1 MQNVT
6 LGVHAVVG
14 LQGAEE
20 VTGGDVV
27 QRVGGAAPVLRA
39 QRIDGVA
46 VVVGVAGFLD
56 LHQQIIELILGVDR
70 GGVDAQIVGDALLD
84 VQSAN
89 ILIGRVVLGG
99 AVNRV
104 DGQLHQVHAVQIIAE
119 GDVVVGVGGQIAF
132 LHVLAVHLGVGHVL
146 GHVGEHLFT
155 GRLEQDREL
164 GAGGV
169 VQIGA
174 DDVGDIAGRQL
185 GSHDGGVAVA
195 GGVAD
200 LELDAGQLGDLLHH
214 GRGVEVVGHVVA
226 DVIDIGLHNDGA
238 IRNPGVGVLLGHGRD
253 AHENHHRCESHRKET
268 RELLHVWFLHSLYEA
283 MPHQRPTSVNFL
295 LTAFVVT
302 TRNRPTRP

>member
-20 VTGGDVV
+20 EAGGDVV
-27 QRVGGAAPVLRA
+27 QRVGGAAPILRA

-84 VQSAN
+84 VQAAN

-169 VQIGA
+169 VQVSA
-174 DDVGDIAGRQL
+174 DDVGDVAGRQL

-226 DVIDIGLHNDGA
+226 DVVDIGLHNDGA
-238 IRNPGVGVLLGHGRD
+238 VRNPGVGVLFRHRGHARQ
-253 AHENHHRCESHRKET
+253 NHHCSNDHCEKTLDLVHT
-268 RELLHVWFLHSLYEA
+268 WFLHSFYEA